1 MLLALVGV
9 ALAPAQSPNATPT
22 MEVIVERM
30 ARARAE
36 NRARLRPY
44 VVTRDYALFG
54 KEKRTTTS
62 EVTAQ
67 LTFVPPDSKKYNI
80 LQRSGSGLGER
91 LVRRMLDGETTI
103 VKEYSTTDISPEN
116 YDFRFSGEEKV
127 SDRRC
132 YVIEI
137 FPKRESKTLIRG
149 TIWVDATTFLLHR
162 MEGAPAQSPSWWL
175 TDARITFF
183 YSDVEG
189 MWLQTASEF
198 TTHVRIFG
206 RHTMISRDV
215 KYETA
220 AVPDAAAALAA
231 EARSRAASD
240 EDGRSRRGVPQLHQ
254 QFSTAGAGIAVQP
267 NRTINRTTN

>member
-1 MLLALVGV
+1 MLIALLGV
-9 ALAPAQSPNATPT
+9 ALAPAQRPNATPA
-22 MEVIVERM
+22 MEVIVEGM
-30 ARARAE
+30 ARARAD

-54 KEKRTTTS
+54 KEKNKATS

-91 LVRRMLDGETTI
+91 LVRRMLDGETAI
-103 VKEYSTTDISPEN
+103 VREYSSTDISAEN
-116 YDFRFSGEEKV
+116 YDFRFSGEESV
-127 SDRRC
+127 GGRRC

-137 FPKRESKTLIRG
+137 IPKRTAKTLLHG
-149 TIWVDATTFLLHR
+149 TIWVDDTTYLLHR

-175 TDARITFF
+175 TNARITFF

-220 AVPDAAAALAA
+220 ALTAAID
-231 EARSRAASD
+231 RQR
-240 EDGRSRRGVPQLHQ
+240 Q
-254 QFSTAGAGIAVQP
+254 
-267 NRTINRTTN
+267 NR

>member
-1 MLLALVGV
+1 MSQRDRSLYDVAVGRHISCVMLLALVGI
-9 ALAPAQSPNATPT
+9 APAPAQSPSAPPA
-22 MEVIVERM
+22 MEVIVEGM
-30 ARARAE
+30 ARARAD
-36 NRARLRPY
+36 NRARLRSY

-54 KEKRTTTS
+54 KEKNKTTS

-67 LTFVPPDSKKYNI
+67 LTFVPPNSKKYDI

-91 LVRRMLDGETTI
+91 LVRRMLDGETAI
-103 VKEYSTTDISPEN
+103 VKEYSATDISPDN
-116 YDFRFSGEEKV
+116 YDFRLSGEESV
-127 SDRRC
+127 SGRRC
-132 YVIEI
+132 YVIGI
-137 FPKRESKTLIRG
+137 VPKRAAKTLLHG
-149 TIWVDATTFLLHR
+149 TIWVDANTYLLHR

-206 RHTMISRDV
+206 KHTMISRDV

-220 AVPDAAAALAA
+220 ALTAA
-231 EARSRAASD
+231 
-240 EDGRSRRGVPQLHQ
+240 
-254 QFSTAGAGIAVQP
+254 T
-267 NRTINRTTN
+267 NR